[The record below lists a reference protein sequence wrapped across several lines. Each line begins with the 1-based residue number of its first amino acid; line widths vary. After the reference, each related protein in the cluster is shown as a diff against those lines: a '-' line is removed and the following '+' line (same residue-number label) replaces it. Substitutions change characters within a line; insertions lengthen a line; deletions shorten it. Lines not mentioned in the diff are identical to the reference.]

1 MDNVKP
7 YPLIIVIQ
15 SYYLADIN
23 STVSSCKKN
32 YLFSCTLYP
41 TNQQTKKAPS
51 NLILEAKLTQTRKFK
66 FVFILL

>member
-1 MDNVKP
+1 MDNVKS

-32 YLFSCTLYP
+32 YLFNCALYS

-51 NLILEAKLTQTRKFK
+51 NLILEAKLTQTQKSK
-66 FVFILL
+66 FVFVLL